1 MWRRKP
7 SDNKIPLILVAL
19 LPLCGCSP
27 RSAQPEVVG
36 VTEEWVTYSP
46 VDQRK
51 TVPPPDQSPSA
62 QRVRELEQ
70 QLAERD
76 RQIAAVNNEIQTAR
90 GQGAAPAAAAPAS
103 VASAAQGQ
111 PPPAQAAPAPP
122 PAPHA
127 ETVEPQQA
135 AAQPARARAADT
147 KPAPAPGQVEA
158 AGSSGP
164 SADADDATDTPPPMG
179 NAKNAAPTD
188 ATRNGAPDPRL
199 AAAQKRIVTLERQLV
214 MEVKRRQEVES
225 EMTRLLAE
233 TSAGPYEQAQNVVEK
248 HLREELGRARKEI
261 TQLRTTLVSER
272 RERDDLERRFAALQ
286 AQVETAA
293 KAAPQGGVS
302 NEEVEALKE
311 RQRRVLASIQQ
322 DLAASRQHEAEL
334 RQALEASQG
343 PNGVSVADDVSN
355 LRAENSALQ
364 LRLDQEHQRNRDLA
378 TKLQLATRVTDL
390 IYKMQS
396 SGTESVAA
404 VPIPH

>member
-1 MWRRKP
+1 MWRRK
-7 SDNKIPLILVAL
+7 SWDNRFPLLLVAL
-19 LPLCGCSP
+19 LPLGGCSLHG
-27 RSAQPEVVG
+27 SQPEVVS
-36 VTEEWVTYSP
+36 VSEEWVTYSP

-51 TVPPPDQSPSA
+51 TVSPPDASPSA

-70 QLAERD
+70 QLADRD
-76 RQIAAVNNEIQTAR
+76 RQIATVNGEIQTAR
-90 GQGAAPAAAAPAS
+90 GQQPAAAPAAPAAISDAKEPLPQAPA
-103 VASAAQGQ
+103 ARPALPTAQAE
-111 PPPAQAAPAPP
+111 PPAHGQEVAMPVANAQPAEPKAAPAP
-122 PAPHA
+122 APA
-127 ETVEPQQA
+127 ETA
-135 AAQPARARAADT
+135 
-147 KPAPAPGQVEA
+147 EA
-158 AGSSGP
+158 GDLG
-164 SADADDATDTPPPMG
+164 DATDT
-179 NAKNAAPTD
+179 AAPPASAKGAAGSD
-188 ATRNGAPDPRL
+188 ATRNGAADPRL
-199 AAAQKRIVTLERQLV
+199 AVAQKRIATLERQLV

-261 TQLRTTLVSER
+261 TQLRTTLVGER

-293 KAAPQGGVS
+293 KTAPAGGVS

-334 RQALEASQG
+334 RQALEESQG

-378 TKLQLATRVTDL
+378 TKMQLATRVTDL

>member
-1 MWRRKP
+1 MP
-7 SDNKIPLILVAL
+7 AAN
-19 LPLCGCSP
+19 
-27 RSAQPEVVG
+27 AQP
-36 VTEEWVTYSP
+36 
-46 VDQRK
+46 
-51 TVPPPDQSPSA
+51 
-62 QRVRELEQ
+62 
-70 QLAERD
+70 AE
-76 RQIAAVNNEIQTAR
+76 
-90 GQGAAPAAAAPAS
+90 PK
-103 VASAAQGQ
+103 
-111 PPPAQAAPAPP
+111 AAPAP
-122 PAPHA
+122 APA
-127 ETVEPQQA
+127 ETA
-135 AAQPARARAADT
+135 
-147 KPAPAPGQVEA
+147 EA
-158 AGSSGP
+158 GDSG
-164 SADADDATDTPPPMG
+164 DATDT
-179 NAKNAAPTD
+179 AAPT
-188 ATRNGAPDPRL
+188 ASAKGAPESGAARNGAADPRL
-199 AAAQKRIVTLERQLV
+199 AVAQKRIATLERQLV

-261 TQLRTTLVSER
+261 TQLRTTLVTER

-293 KAAPQGGVS
+293 KTAPAGGVS

-334 RQALEASQG
+334 RQALEESRG
-343 PNGVSVADDVSN
+343 PNGVSVADDVSS

-378 TKLQLATRVTDL
+378 TKMQLATRVTDL